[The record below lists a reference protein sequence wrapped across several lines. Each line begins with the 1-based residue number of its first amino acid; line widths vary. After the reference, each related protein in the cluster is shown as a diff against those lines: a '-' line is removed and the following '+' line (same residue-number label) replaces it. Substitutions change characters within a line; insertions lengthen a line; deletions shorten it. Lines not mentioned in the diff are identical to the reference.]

1 MRIIKRLDIFILKQ
15 FCLLFAGTF
24 FISLFIFLMQTI
36 WLYMDDLIGKGL
48 SVWVLAKFAFYA
60 AMTLVAV
67 ALPLGILLASL
78 ISFGNLGERLELLA
92 MKAAGIPLV
101 RIILPVICFV
111 VLLACGSFYFQN
123 VIGPESSKRLYAL
136 IYSMRQKSPELE
148 IPEGI
153 FYNNIPG
160 YNLFVEHKDVESGML
175 YGIMIYTQGQGYDNT
190 QIVLA
195 DSGRLQSTADQ
206 MYLRLTL
213 YDGERFRNMQNT
225 GSAMDRATVPYMR
238 ETFKEEVDL
247 IPFDS
252 RFAEMDASL
261 FNGNARTKGLDRLS
275 WGIDSLR
282 HIIDSVGRSNYDRYK
297 YDFLRKY
304 TRHYRG
310 EEEYA
315 DKSMQDL
322 VKDLSK
328 ENSAIPFDTI
338 YESLSPEMRNRAMKI
353 ASDRARSGL
362 QQVSFYTDESIY
374 INQQLRIHELEWHK
388 KFSLTLACLIFFFIG
403 APLGAII
410 RKGGLG
416 VPVVVSVIIFIFYY
430 MVNIL
435 GEKLARTGDWSIT
448 FGAWLS
454 TMVLAPIGVW
464 LTFKANQDSVVFNA
478 EGYRIFFR
486 RLLGLRISRHISRKE
501 VIIEDPDYE
510 RMVVELQSL
519 QEDCAAYNRHHHL
532 RLMPSY
538 INIFFRYEEDRVVID
553 LAERLDA
560 AVDELANSRDNYIL
574 ATLNEVPI
582 LVPDAHTRPF
592 RNPKLNRVVG
602 IFFPVG
608 IFFWFRIWRYRL
620 RLWHDLQ
627 QLQKQTDFI
636 LERIMNNVQMI
647 NRAV

>member
-213 YDGERFRNMQNT
+213 YDGERFRT
-225 GSAMDRATVPYMR
+225 
-238 ETFKEEVDL
+238 
-247 IPFDS
+247 
-252 RFAEMDASL
+252 
-261 FNGNARTKGLDRLS
+261 
-275 WGIDSLR
+275 
-282 HIIDSVGRSNYDRYK
+282 
-297 YDFLRKY
+297 
-304 TRHYRG
+304 
-310 EEEYA
+310 
-315 DKSMQDL
+315 
-322 VKDLSK
+322 
-328 ENSAIPFDTI
+328 
-338 YESLSPEMRNRAMKI
+338 
-353 ASDRARSGL
+353 
-362 QQVSFYTDESIY
+362 
-374 INQQLRIHELEWHK
+374 
-388 KFSLTLACLIFFFIG
+388 
-403 APLGAII
+403 
-410 RKGGLG
+410 
-416 VPVVVSVIIFIFYY
+416 
-430 MVNIL
+430 
-435 GEKLARTGDWSIT
+435 
-448 FGAWLS
+448 
-454 TMVLAPIGVW
+454 
-464 LTFKANQDSVVFNA
+464 
-478 EGYRIFFR
+478 
-486 RLLGLRISRHISRKE
+486 
-501 VIIEDPDYE
+501 
-510 RMVVELQSL
+510 QS
-519 QEDCAAYNRHHHL
+519 
-532 RLMPSY
+532 
-538 INIFFRYEEDRVVID
+538 
-553 LAERLDA
+553 
-560 AVDELANSRDNYIL
+560 
-574 ATLNEVPI
+574 
-582 LVPDAHTRPF
+582 
-592 RNPKLNRVVG
+592 
-602 IFFPVG
+602 
-608 IFFWFRIWRYRL
+608 
-620 RLWHDLQ
+620 
-627 QLQKQTDFI
+627 
-636 LERIMNNVQMI
+636 
-647 NRAV
+647 